1 MSDKNLLCAK
11 EGCFRDRVE
20 KTELME
26 DLQEQVE
33 GHEMA
38 PVYEACDKF
47 CEKHAKEVLRD
58 VLTGMEDAFG
68 LDIEIDGAEW

>member
-1 MSDKNLLCAK
+1 MSDRNQLCAK

-38 PVYEACDKF
+38 PFYEACDEF
-47 CEKHAKEVLRD
+47 CEPHAKEVLSG
-58 VLTGMEDAFG
+58 VLGEIEQAFG
-68 LDIEIDGAEW
+68 LDIEIDGVEW